1 MNPKAIINDRR
12 TVLST
17 LWIFVTLNYL
27 YCDVLSLM
35 SAELLNTLLTGE
47 VGGIK
52 MDETTLLAAGIIM
65 EVPIAIVLFSRIL
78 KYKANRLTNSIAG
91 LVMTIIMIGS
101 LLMEAPS
108 YHYLFFA
115 IIEITT
121 TLFIIWYAWTWPK
134 PIVEAN

>member
-1 MNPKAIINDRR
+1 MNLKVITGDRR

-17 LWIFVTLNYL
+17 LWIFATLNYL

-35 SAELLNTLLTGE
+35 SAKLLNALLTGE

-52 MDETTLLAAGIIM
+52 MSETTLLAAGIIM
-65 EVPIAIVLFSRIL
+65 EVPIAMVLFSRIL

-101 LLMEAPS
+101 LLMEVPS

-121 TLFIIWYAWTWPK
+121 TLFIVWYAWTWPK